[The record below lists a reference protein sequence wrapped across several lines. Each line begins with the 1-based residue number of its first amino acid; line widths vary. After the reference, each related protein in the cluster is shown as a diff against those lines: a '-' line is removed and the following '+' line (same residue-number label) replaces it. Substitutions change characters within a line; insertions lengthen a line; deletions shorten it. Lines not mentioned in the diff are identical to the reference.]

1 MQATLKC
8 TSRIAIDIGI
18 VVADLERSLNFYRDL
33 LGLSAIAEIP
43 ISLLGKGRMV
53 QLRHGESLIKL
64 VELEDP
70 PSSQSPQGISAT
82 FGYRYITLLIVDLE
96 AMLAKL
102 IAAGVEIAM
111 PMTQLPSGTQIA
123 MVVDPDGNIV
133 EFVRE
138 AAGLK
143 T

>member
-1 MQATLKC
+1 
-8 TSRIAIDIGI
+8 
-18 VVADLERSLNFYRDL
+18 
-33 LGLSAIAEIP
+33 
-43 ISLLGKGRMV
+43 
-53 QLRHGESLIKL
+53 
-64 VELEDP
+64 
-70 PSSQSPQGISAT
+70 
-82 FGYRYITLLIVDLE
+82 
-96 AMLAKL
+96 MLAKL
-102 IAAGVEIAM
+102 AAAGVEIAM